1 MIKDKVWKIV
11 EDSKKDKGVLKAFNA
26 KFLTLIP
33 REDGADSPGKF
44 RPIALC
50 NAIYKIIT
58 KVVANK
64 LKPILLDLLTNEQSG
79 FMEGGEIL
87 DGIILVNEVIHSLKV
102 KIKRY
107 VVES

>member
-1 MIKDKVWKIV
+1 MEEVVSQLSDGKAPSPDGLTTNFFHYLWDLIKDEVWKIV
-11 EDSKKDKGVLKAFNA
+11 EDSKKDIGVLKAFNA

-58 KVVANK
+58 KVVANR
-64 LKPILLDLLTNEQSG
+64 LKPILSDLVANE
-79 FMEGGEIL
+79 
-87 DGIILVNEVIHSLKV
+87 
-102 KIKRY
+102 
-107 VVES
+107 